1 MKYFERLHPIP
12 CFIYFI
18 CVLLISSFAQ
28 NPIISCCSFLFA
40 VGFCIALTG
49 AKKTAVSLLYALPLI
64 IIIAL
69 INPIFV
75 HKGETYLFF
84 LNDNPVTL
92 EAALYGCYSSVT
104 IAAFFYWCKC
114 FSIIFTSE
122 KFVYLFGKVAPKL
135 SVLLSLVL
143 SFIPRLKRK
152 YKQIDQA
159 QKALGIY
166 ATDSFTDKLAAKFRV
181 ISVLIT
187 AALEN
192 SVDTADSMTARGYGL
207 KGRTS
212 FSPYVMAFNDW
223 LVLIGECL
231 LACASLTFII
241 LGAGEFLFYPAISN
255 FAFGVKEVILF
266 VCVAM
271 LFSLCVFVEI
281 KDDIKWRLL
290 KSKI

>member
-1 MKYFERLHPIP
+1 MRYFERLHPVP
-12 CFIYFI
+12 CFIYFV
-18 CVLLISSFAQ
+18 CVLIITSFAG
-28 NPIISCCSFLFA
+28 NPIITCCSFVFS
-40 VGFCIALTG
+40 VGFCTALTG
-49 AKKTAVSLLYALPLI
+49 VKKTAVSLLYTLPLM

-69 INPIFV
+69 INPVFV

-92 EAALYGCYSSVT
+92 EAILYGCYSSVT
-104 IAAFFYWCKC
+104 LAAIFYWCKC

-122 KFVYLFGKVAPKL
+122 KVVYLFGKTAPKL
-135 SVLLSLVL
+135 SVLLSLVF
-143 SFIPRLKRK
+143 SFIPRLTRK

-166 ATDSFTDKLAAKFRV
+166 ATESFSDKLAAKFRV
-181 ISVLIT
+181 LSVLIT

-192 SVDTADSMTARGYGL
+192 SVDTADSMAARGYGL

-223 LVLIGECL
+223 FVLVCECL
-231 LACASLTFII
+231 LACASLAFII
-241 LGAGEFLFYPAISN
+241 SGTGKFLFYPAISP
-255 FAFGVKEVILF
+255 FLFGVKEVIMF
-266 VCVAM
+266 VCTAM
-271 LFSLCVFVEI
+271 LFLLCVVVEI